1 MDLKSRIGHNIA
13 SLRRFQGHSAAE
25 LAKKTGMTGN
35 RLEEIE
41 AGKIDLDVDE
51 CEMIGDVL
59 LVDVAFLFHPPFDIV
74 PLEDTK
80 PSTTQN
86 PTTS

>member
-13 SLRRFQGHSAAE
+13 SLRRFQGHSVAE

-35 RLEEIE
+35 RLEKIE
-41 AGKIDLDVDE
+41 ADKIDLDVDE
-51 CEMIGDVL
+51 CEMISHVL
-59 LVDVAFLFHPPFDIV
+59 LVHVALLFHPPFDIV

-80 PSTTQN
+80 PSTIQN